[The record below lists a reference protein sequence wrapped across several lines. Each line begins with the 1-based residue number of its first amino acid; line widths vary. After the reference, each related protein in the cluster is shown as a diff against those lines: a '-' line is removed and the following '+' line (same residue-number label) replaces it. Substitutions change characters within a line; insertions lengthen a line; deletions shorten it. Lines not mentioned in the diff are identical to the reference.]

1 LSLIKKLASQTA
13 IYGVSSIVGRFLFF
27 LLVPLHVRIFTPSE
41 YGAVT
46 YFYSFVSFIAIL
58 LTYGMETAYF
68 RFATKN
74 ENNPTIF
81 STSIL
86 TLTFTSAL
94 FLILVWLNAQN
105 IAELLKYPQYTQYV
119 KWFAAIMAAEAVTAI
134 PFAQLRLENKAWKF
148 ALLKLINIIINVA
161 LNLVFLIAFPKMGY
175 YKEEIGI
182 GYIFLAN
189 LISTLSTLVLLSP
202 GLLKYNYKFDKG
214 LLKSMLKF
222 SVPLMIAGLAGMI
235 NETFDRIALRYL
247 LPPTPLSEY
256 QMGIY
261 GGCYKL
267 AMLMTI
273 FIQAYRFAAEPF
285 FFGRQKEKDNLQ
297 LYSKSMNYF
306 VAICCLTFI
315 GINLFMDW
323 VKLFLDER
331 YWEGLFLVPIL
342 LLANLFLGMYI
353 NFSMWF
359 KLASKTNYGIMFSFL
374 GAAITIF
381 GLITL
386 VPSIGY
392 GGAAWTTLICYFLMA
407 FSCLWVGQKNFPIPY
422 NIKRIVFY
430 ILISLFIFGL
440 NQLFFYSLTP
450 FNFIFKLLVIS
461 GFAGWVFIS
470 ERPKKV
476 VA

>member
-1 LSLIKKLASQTA
+1 
-13 IYGVSSIVGRFLFF
+13 
-27 LLVPLHVRIFTPSE
+27 
-41 YGAVT
+41 
-46 YFYSFVSFIAIL
+46 
-58 LTYGMETAYF
+58 
-68 RFATKN
+68 
-74 ENNPTIF
+74 
-81 STSIL
+81 
-86 TLTFTSAL
+86 
-94 FLILVWLNAQN
+94 
-105 IAELLKYPQYTQYV
+105 
-119 KWFAAIMAAEAVTAI
+119 
-134 PFAQLRLENKAWKF
+134 
-148 ALLKLINIIINVA
+148 
-161 LNLVFLIAFPKMGY
+161 
-175 YKEEIGI
+175 
-182 GYIFLAN
+182 
-189 LISTLSTLVLLSP
+189 
-202 GLLKYNYKFDKG
+202 
-214 LLKSMLKF
+214 
-222 SVPLMIAGLAGMI
+222 
-235 NETFDRIALRYL
+235 
-247 LPPTPLSEY
+247 
-256 QMGIY
+256 
-261 GGCYKL
+261 
-267 AMLMTI
+267 MTI

>member
-13 IYGVSSIVGRFLFF
+13 IYGVSSILGRFLFF
-27 LLVPLHVRIFTPSE
+27 LLVPLHVRIFTPTE

-46 YFYSFVSFIAIL
+46 YFYSFVSFVAIL

-68 RFATKN
+68 RFAAKDD
-74 ENNPTIF
+74 NNPNVY
-81 STSIL
+81 STSL
-86 TLTFTSAL
+86 LSLLFTSAL
-94 FLILVWLNAQN
+94 FLIIVWYNAPS
-105 IAELLKYPQYTQYV
+105 IAALIKYPQYTQYV
-119 KWFAAIMAAEAVTAI
+119 KWFAAILAVEAVTAI
-134 PFAQLRLENKAWKF
+134 PFAHLRLQNKAWKF
-148 ALLKLINIIINVA
+148 ASVKLINILINVV
-161 LNLVFLIAFPKMGY
+161 LNLIFLIAFPKMGY
-175 YKEEIGI
+175 YNDKIGI
-182 GYIFLAN
+182 GYIFMAN

-202 GLLKYNYKFDKG
+202 LLFKHRFKIDTELLKT
-214 LLKSMLKF
+214 MLKF
-222 SVPLMIAGLAGMI
+222 SIPLMIAGLAGMI

-247 LPPTPLSEY
+247 LPSTPLSEN

-315 GINLFMDW
+315 GINLFMDGF
-323 VKLFLDER
+323 KLFLDER

-342 LLANLFLGMYI
+342 LMANLFLGMYI

-359 KLASKTNYGIMFSFL
+359 KLAGKTNYGILFSFI
-374 GAAITIF
+374 GASLTIL

-386 VPSIGY
+386 VPLIGY
-392 GGAAWTTLICYFLMA
+392 GGAAWTTLFCYFTMA
-407 FSCLWVGQKNFPIPY
+407 VSCLWIGQRKFPIPY
-422 NIKRIVFY
+422 NIKRIAVY
-430 ILISLFIFGL
+430 IVISISLFGL
-440 NQLFFYSLTP
+440 NQLFFYELTP
-450 FNFIFKLLVIS
+450 LNFIFKLLVIS

-470 ERPKKV
+470 ERAKKV